1 MFWIIWVILLL
12 AWIVALVSGFT
23 MQGYIHILVVVAI
36 ILLAIRLIQG
46 KKRKKLSEKTRG
58 RR

>member
-12 AWIVALVSGFT
+12 AWIAALVSGFT
-23 MQGYIHILVVVAI
+23 MQGYIHFLVVLAV

-46 KKRKKLSEKTRG
+46 KKRKKTRG